1 MKPNPLPPIGV
12 TFTPTFCACH
22 ALILV
27 SARRRALVL
36 RPPQRPLSE
45 VTTISPTFLVAGR
58 FTRNGWRY
66 SGLARARLRA
76 SASMRPTY
84 GREARIRSCAFFIF
98 EAATISMA
106 LVILRVL
113 CTLLILPRISFEL
126 AIAAFLPRAVLLE
139 IRDGR
144 GERLLAFA
152 IQVLGRFD
160 LVDERCVLASYERAQ
175 SAL

>member
-27 SARRRALVL
+27 SARRSALVL

-84 GREARIRSCAFFIF
+84 GREARMRSCAFFIF
-98 EAATISMA
+98 EAATISIA

-126 AIAAFLPRAVLLE
+126 AIGSLPGAVLFEVDNGGRECLVALAVE
-139 IRDGR
+139 IFR
-144 GERLLAFA
+144 
-152 IQVLGRFD
+152 RFD
-160 LVDERCVLASYERAQ
+160 LVHQRSVL
-175 SAL
+175 